1 MLVSLPVS
9 WETGVRFPVAEP
21 RKQGLDT
28 IITVR
33 PGMRICCQ
41 DLIDVNDVDD
51 VGTPHDC
58 GLHWVCVM
66 RLSVLSTATV
76 LSVAMVWH
84 DMRGVDDMSDTLV
97 IVQHS

>member
-1 MLVSLPVS
+1 MVVEHLFL
-9 WETGVRFPVAEP
+9 R
-21 RKQGLDT
+21 LDT
-28 IITVR
+28 IITIR

-76 LSVAMVWH
+76 LSAAMVWH